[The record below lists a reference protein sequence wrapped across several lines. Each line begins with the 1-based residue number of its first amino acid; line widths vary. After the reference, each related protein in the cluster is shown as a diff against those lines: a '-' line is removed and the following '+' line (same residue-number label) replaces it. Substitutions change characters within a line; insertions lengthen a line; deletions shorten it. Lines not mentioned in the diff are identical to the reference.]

1 MKKKLLITFD
11 YELFLGRRSG
21 SVKNCLIQPTYELLE
36 VLNRHKIKAI
46 FFVDLTYLSQL
57 NSIKNSRKLA
67 MSDFKEIETQL
78 RKIQDTGHKIYW
90 HIHPH
95 WLDAIYLPKINQWD
109 LSSKKRFAISNLTQN
124 EISYVFQQSY
134 EILKEFKLNEQAVGF
149 RAGGLYVQP
158 FSKLKPFFKKYNI
171 HYDFSVLQGAKS
183 SDGKGQ
189 FSFDYSDCPKLPV
202 YRFSNDVNKID
213 ENGPFTEVSMKQIEL
228 KNGYKIVNGLLYR
241 LMKKHS
247 HHIIIG
253 DGKSSGN
260 VINKPATRWKN
271 YFRVF
276 ETVSIEMIN
285 PVRARLYMKELKKNN
300 FIHFIS
306 HPKLFSPYCIK
317 QFDLFLKKAKRN
329 FIIETDFKKIIEHQS
344 RSNGE

>member
-21 SVKNCLIQPTYELLE
+21 SVSNCLILPTYELLD
-36 VLNRHKIKAI
+36 VLNKYNIKAI

-57 NSIKNSRKLA
+57 KRIKKSNKSA
-67 MSDFKEIETQL
+67 MSDFKKIETQL

-95 WLDAIYLPKINQWD
+95 WLDAIYLPEINQWD
-109 LSSKKRFAISNLTQN
+109 LSSKERFAISNLNQN
-124 EISYVFQQSY
+124 QISYIFQQSF

-183 SDGKGQ
+183 SDGQGR

-202 YRFSNDVNKID
+202 YSFSNDVNKTD

-228 KNGYKIVNGLLYR
+228 KNGYKIANGLFYR
-241 LMKKHS
+241 LTKKHS
-247 HHIIIG
+247 QHIIIG

-260 VINKPATRWKN
+260 VINKPANSRKN

-306 HPKLFSPYCIK
+306 HPKLFSPYSIK
-317 QFDLFLKKAKRN
+317 QFDFFLKKVIKN
-329 FIIETDFKKIIEHQS
+329 FTIETDLKKIIEH
-344 RSNGE
+344 

>member
-21 SVKNCLIQPTYELLE
+21 SVKNCLILPTSKVLE

-78 RKIQDTGHKIYW
+78 SVIQDTGHKIYW

-109 LSSKKRFAISNLTQN
+109 LSSKKRFTISNLTQN
-124 EISYVFQQSY
+124 ETNYIFQKSF
-134 EILKEFKLNEQAVGF
+134 EILKEFNLNEQAVGF

-158 FSKLKPFFKKYNI
+158 FFKLKPFFKKYNI

-183 SDGKGQ
+183 SDSKGR
-189 FSFDYSDCPKLPV
+189 FSFDYSDCPKIPV
-202 YRFSNDVNKID
+202 YHFSNDVNKID

-228 KNGYKIVNGLLYR
+228 KNGYKIANGLFYR
-241 LMKKHS
+241 LMKKRS
-247 HHIIIG
+247 HHIIFG
-253 DGKSSGN
+253 DGNSSGN
-260 VINKPATRWKN
+260 IINKPENRRKN
-271 YFRVF
+271 YFRAF
-276 ETVSIEMIN
+276 ETASIEMIN
-285 PVRARLYMKELKKNN
+285 PVRTRLYMKELKKNN

-306 HPKLFSPYCIK
+306 HPKLFNPYSIK
-317 QFDLFLKKAKRN
+317 QFDIFLKKVIKN
-329 FIIETDFKKIIEHQS
+329 FTIETDLNKIIENQS
-344 RSNGE
+344 RSNGH